1 MSEAEKLI
9 DVTDA
14 IVNKLVAEHGFPVI
28 GAILGSAAAI
38 AVLNGREPYLRE
50 ILAML
55 DDTIDQMVAH
65 RKKSAS

>member
-14 IVNKLVAEHGFPVI
+14 IVNTLVAEHGFPVI

-50 ILAML
+50 ILVML

-65 RKKSAS
+65 RKESAS